1 MPVLGQGWEFHI
13 VRQSEQRRASDGHRR
28 TVGTYAIYQDGKKQP
43 GLRLS
48 GAVAETRGPGANRP
62 NGNGR
67 RLEAGRY
74 PLWTQ
79 AGTNYVTYGYNASE
93 SRTAKPK
100 PGIELMETGERT
112 EILIHPGYGFLSS
125 VGCINP
131 CTSLPTAEEMIDYV
145 ASRRRVL
152 AIIDNIRVYLGTSF
166 PMANGQNIPRAF
178 VVIDGEPT
186 FAGS

>member
-1 MPVLGQGWEFHI
+1 M
-13 VRQSEQRRASDGHRR
+13 
-28 TVGTYAIYQDGKKQP
+28 GTYAIYHDGKKQP
-43 GLRLS
+43 GMRLS
-48 GAVAETRGPGANRP
+48 GATAETRGPGANQP

-93 SRTAKPK
+93 SRYAKPK
-100 PGIELMETGERT
+100 PGIELMRTGERT
-112 EILIHPGYGFLSS
+112 EILIHPGFGFLSS

-131 CTSLPTAEEMIDYV
+131 CTSLPNAGEMIEYV

-152 AIIDNIRVYLGTSF
+152 AIIDNLRVYLGVHF
-166 PMANGQNIPRAF
+166 PMANGFEIPRAF
-178 VVIDGEPT
+178 VVIDDEPVLP
-186 FAGS
+186 G